1 MDATRIET
9 KPDVLGGKP
18 VIRGTRLAVDFVL
31 ELLSNGWAIADIV
44 DNYPG
49 VQDDDVRA
57 CLAYASERLR
67 EEDILPL
74 SA

>member
-18 VIRGTRLAVDFVL
+18 VIRGTRLAVGFVL
-31 ELLSNGWAIADIV
+31 ELLSNGWTVGDVV

-49 VQDDDVRA
+49 VEAEDVRA

-67 EEDILPL
+67 DEDVIPL